1 MLNEQRK
8 YLELEK
14 VLKVVLIDS
23 ETENRLAADRGETG
37 AGLGEKG
44 EGLRKIENSW
54 TQTTV

>member
-8 YLELEK
+8 LEK